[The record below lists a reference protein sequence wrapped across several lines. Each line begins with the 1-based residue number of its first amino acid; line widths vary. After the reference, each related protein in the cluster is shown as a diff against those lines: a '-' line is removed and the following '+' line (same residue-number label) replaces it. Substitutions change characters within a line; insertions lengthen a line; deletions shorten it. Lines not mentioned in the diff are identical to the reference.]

1 MSTENHWLPP
11 WSDEKRMT
19 QTKGRSRHHSIR
31 PGVRSRS
38 ETSKD
43 SAPTGVGVA
52 DGPRRS
58 SRGRLARVTAA
69 SARARARAGRATPAQ
84 GGVASRKVAHVS
96 PARVSAVLSGAVASR
111 TALLSSGRSST

>member
-1 MSTENHWLPP
+1 MSKENHWLPP

-43 SAPTGVGVA
+43 SAPTGAGVA

-69 SARARARAGRATPAQ
+69 SARARAGRATPAQ

-96 PARVSAVLSGAVASR
+96 PARVSAVLSGEVASR